1 MHRYADTFTTTGFTL
16 PYVIR
21 DSLYDLIRSHSVST
35 CDPGLSAMKLSPS
48 PSPSPR
54 GTLAV
59 RIGCLRPARF
69 RSRPSRLTSISLA
82 RSRLPSSS
90 SRVPTSMAFPSFLSS
105 ISPLHQPH
113 INNLTSPRRIHNALY
128 LLDVRLAEKQPWF
141 VLRSQREEGSFLNLR
156 LSRSANFPLRAPSH
170 GPASAVSARPI
181 APPRTVIVLKAQKF
195 LVVSS
200 PSLKNLL
207 QGCTLSRILGLRR
220 HTLTPDTQ
228 PARRTTPPTLNPH
241 HLHRSDPVNRNHL
254 YSLELPRQQR

>member
-1 MHRYADTFTTTGFTL
+1 MQ
-16 PYVIR
+16 
-21 DSLYDLIRSHSVST
+21 
-35 CDPGLSAMKLSPS
+35 LSPS

-59 RIGCLRPARF
+59 RIGCLGPARF
-69 RSRPSRLTSISLA
+69 RSQQSRLTRTRLA
-82 RSRLPSSS
+82 QSRLPSSS
-90 SRVPTSMAFPSFLSS
+90 SRVPTSMTFPSFLSP

-113 INNLTSPRRIHNALY
+113 INLITSPRHIDNAIY

-141 VLRSQREEGSFLNLR
+141 VLRSQREEGSLLNLR

-170 GPASAVSARPI
+170 GPASAVSARPV
-181 APPRTVIVLKAQKF
+181 APTRTVIRLKAQKF

-207 QGCTLSRILGLRR
+207 QGCTLSRTLGLRR

-228 PARRTTPPTLNPH
+228 PPRRTTPPTPNSQLSSP
-241 HLHRSDPVNRNHL
+241 
-254 YSLELPRQQR
+254 